1 MLGVRW
7 GCRRPADWQQLE
19 QRVALSRLPPC
30 ASVALSSSWELAAAA
45 AGTTVP
51 GVQAP
56 SSVLAPHQL
65 LDFFSGSFGAGA
77 GGGHTVSAPFLD
89 EETGPER
96 LARAFSQYPKSEGFL
111 TLQSGLLGVA

>member
-77 GGGHTVSAPFLD
+77 GGG
-89 EETGPER
+89 
-96 LARAFSQYPKSEGFL
+96 
-111 TLQSGLLGVA
+111 TLLVPRFWMRKQALRGWLEHSPSIPRVKDF